1 MKNIMFYTAYQ
12 HGFTLQEL
20 MLGMA
25 IFFIVSVLGVPSYI
39 SFVRNG
45 ELSNTTTTLF
55 ADLHYARSEAIKRK
69 TKVTVCQSDD
79 VTVANPVCGSTSKT
93 WSAGWLVFVDVG
105 GGTGTFETVSGDI
118 LLRIGRPP
126 STNVAIKSNV
136 NADDYF
142 EFNTDGSLNIVNAPV
157 VYAVCDD
164 RDQDGDYDETTGR
177 DVRIGAIGRPEIT
190 VGSIAS
196 CDNPA

>member
-1 MKNIMFYTAYQ
+1 MLYSKQQY
-12 HGFTLQEL
+12 GFTLQEL

-55 ADLHYARSEAIKRK
+55 SDLHYARSEAIKRK
-69 TKVTVCQSDD
+69 TKITVCQSDD
-79 VTVANPVCGSTSKT
+79 VEATNPVCGNNLKNWST
-93 WSAGWLVFVDVG
+93 GWLVFVDVG
-105 GGTGTFETVSGDI
+105 GVTGAFDTGAGDI
-118 LLRIGRPP
+118 LLKVGRPP
-126 STNVAIKSNV
+126 TTNIEIRSNA

-142 EFNTDGSLNIVNAPV
+142 EFNTDGSLSIINAPV

-164 RDQDGDYDETTGR
+164 RDKDGDFDEATGR
-177 DVRIGAIGRPEIT
+177 DIRIGPIGRPEIT
-190 VGSIAS
+190 KGSIAS
-196 CDNPA
+196 CDSPS

>member
-1 MKNIMFYTAYQ
+1 MINIMLYNKQ

-45 ELSNTTTTLF
+45 ELSNTTTALF
-55 ADLHYARSEAIKRK
+55 SDLHYARSEAIKRK
-69 TKVTVCQSDD
+69 NKITVCQSDD
-79 VTVANPVCGSTSKT
+79 VTITNPVCGNTAKT
-93 WSAGWLVFVDVG
+93 WSTGWLVFVDVG
-105 GGTGTFETVSGDI
+105 GTTGKLDAGSGDI
-118 LLRIGRPP
+118 LLKIGRPP
-126 STNVAIKSNV
+126 TNNIGIISNA

-142 EFNTDGSLNIVNAPV
+142 EFNTDGSLNITNAPV

-164 RDQDGDYDETTGR
+164 RDQDGDFDEASGR
-177 DVRIGAIGRPEIT
+177 DLRIGPIGRPEIS